1 MVTAGPNYRH
11 QPRPAALVLLSQGSN
26 NDVSYFVSQDVG
38 LVPSTDAAYVS
49 VQLLGLVTRRRYGE
63 IREKDLEGHSLQRS
77 LMDMRFHV
85 RDLIGMGA
93 LQRVQ
98 TTSGALLRAPKRK

>member
-1 MVTAGPNYRH
+1 MEISSLNPVVW
-11 QPRPAALVLLSQGSN
+11 L
-26 NDVSYFVSQDVG
+26 
-38 LVPSTDAAYVS
+38 
-49 VQLLGLVTRRRYGE
+49 QLLGLVTRRRYSE
-63 IREKDLEGHSLQRS
+63 MREKDLEGFSLQRS

-98 TTSGALLRAPKRK
+98 TTSGTILRAPKRK

>member
-1 MVTAGPNYRH
+1 MHEPM
-11 QPRPAALVLLSQGSN
+11 PAALVPFTQGPNSN
-26 NDVSYFVSQDVG
+26 GYHLASRGSG
-38 LVPSTDAAYVS
+38 STPSIDAAYVR

-63 IREKDLEGHSLQRS
+63 MREKDLEGHSLQRS
-77 LMDMRFHV
+77 LMDMRYHV

-98 TTSGALLRAPKRK
+98 TTSGALLRAPRRK